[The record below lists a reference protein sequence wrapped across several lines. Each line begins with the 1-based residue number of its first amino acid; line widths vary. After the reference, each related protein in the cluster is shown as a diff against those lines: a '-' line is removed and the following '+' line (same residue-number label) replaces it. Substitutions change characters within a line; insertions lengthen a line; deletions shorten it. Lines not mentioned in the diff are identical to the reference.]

1 MKRKSPPKLI
11 VVALDAFA
19 KVNDPRI
26 ERCKKHP
33 LMNVL
38 VMALCSVIMSADG
51 WDEIAFFAKLH
62 AKWYRRFLP
71 LPHGTPSADTFRRV
85 FEVLKGPDLE
95 AAMNAWTR
103 AVSEC
108 FTGEVVAIDG
118 KAIRGALGKAGLAT
132 PLHLLHVWATKQ
144 KLLLGQ
150 EAVAGAPGEV
160 RAIPS
165 MLRRINVKDAIV
177 TTDAN
182 GCTKA
187 NTHAIRE
194 ESAHFLLALK
204 GNRGPIHKLIK
215 DYFASHDDRP
225 APDGWSVSV
234 TKSEKKAHGRLERRV
249 VRATALP
256 QELEKSAKGWC
267 DLNTIVC
274 IDRTREIDSQ
284 TTTERH
290 FYITDLPPDAAVLSD
305 AIRAHWSI
313 ENDLHWTLDVA
324 FSEDSRKVRDQQSAA
339 NLALITR
346 LALMMLKRCPERL
359 SMKFKRKRALQD
371 TDFLQAVLI
380 GRF

>member
-19 KVNDPRI
+19 KVKDPRI

-85 FEVLKGPDLE
+85 FEVLKGPELE

-103 AVSEC
+103 TVSEC
-108 FTGEVVAIDG
+108 FTDEVVAIDG
-118 KAIRGALGKAGLAT
+118 KAVRGALGKAGLAT

-165 MLRRINVKDAIV
+165 MLRRLNVKGAIV

-182 GCTKA
+182 GCTQA
-187 NTHAIRE
+187 NTHAIRG

-215 DYFASHDDRP
+215 AYFASHDGRP
-225 APDGWSVSV
+225 AADERSVSE
-234 TKSEKKAHGRLERRV
+234 TKSEKMAHGRLERRV

-256 QELEKSAKGWC
+256 QELEEAAKGWC

-274 IDRTREIDSQ
+274 IDRTREIDAQ

-313 ENDLHWTLDVA
+313 ENDLHWSLDVA
-324 FSEDSRKVRDQQSAA
+324 FGEDSRKVRDQQSAA

-371 TDFLQAVLI
+371 TDFLQSVLI